1 MTTPGGDPVVG
12 FLVCY
17 SGPLEQGDAVIRAL
31 REFGSP
37 LVDTVGPMPYT
48 ELQALGGPMAPPGRF
63 NYWKSSFIQDL
74 TDAAV
79 NTIAGRFGSA
89 LSPYSVVFVE
99 QLGGA
104 VSRVGRD
111 ETAFGERGAPY
122 SLFVA
127 SAWTEQAETDQNV
140 RWTREFWEAMRP
152 LESEAAYVNYLDA
165 DEQDRTRAVYGG
177 KVRTARRAE
186 KKYDPTN
193 FFRLNQNVK
202 PAG

>member
-1 MTTPGGDPVVG
+1 M
-12 FLVCY
+12 
-17 SGPLEQGDAVIRAL
+17 IRAL
-31 REFGSP
+31 RECGSP

-89 LSPYSVVFVE
+89 PSPYSVVFVE

-111 ETAFGERGAPY
+111 ETAFGERGARY

-127 SAWTEQAETDQNV
+127 SAWTEQAEADQNV
-140 RWTREFWEAMRP
+140 RWTRDLWGAMRP
-152 LESEAAYVNYLDA
+152 FESEAAYVNYLDA

-177 KVRTARRAE
+177 NTNDSPRLRRSTTR
-186 KKYDPTN
+186 PT
-193 FFRLNQNVK
+193 FS
-202 PAG
+202 A